1 MLAPNYLAL
10 LSAITLGIA
19 SLQGI
24 KPAAAEPITSD
35 GSTGTIVTPDGK
47 RIDITGGQR
56 SRNGANLFHSFKEF
70 NVDSGQIANFL
81 SDPSIRNILSRVT
94 GGDASFINGLIQVS
108 GGNSNLF
115 LMNPAGIVF
124 GANAQL
130 NVPASFTA
138 TTATGIRL
146 GDDWFNA
153 SRSNNYAALVGTPN
167 AFTFNTLQP
176 GAIVNAGQLS
186 VDSGENLTLLGGTV
200 VNTGKL
206 EAPEGQVTVASV
218 PGKNS
223 VRLSQAGHLLSLE
236 IPLSSSSSIPFTP
249 LSLPELLTGGA
260 TVGHA
265 TGVSVNSNGTV
276 KLTGSGIRVNDGDVV
291 ANRVEAG
298 TALLSATNN
307 LTLVESQL
315 RTTGDLGL
323 LAGDTVVA
331 RDSVRNPFIAHAGG
345 NLYIQGDRHI
355 NVLALNHLSQ
365 TPFISGGH
373 LSLVSNGNISLDAH
387 FASGNG
393 FSILNLAGKPGNF
406 SSLYDPIIS
415 TIGDVQFGTY
425 TGPALKVE
433 ATGSIHGGN
442 IRINAPDAILA
453 AFCATNVCSDDAKLL
468 AESQALILRAGVSA
482 LEEPAFGYPGTI
494 LGNVPST
501 PPPRFGDFNTQFRR
515 PVVSSLPPGSIK
527 VSNINTSALNPQV
540 NAGAVILEATGDIT
554 SGRIDANGWVTGNG
568 GNITLEAGRD
578 IIFSDNG
585 FINSRGVSSG
595 HGGDII
601 ITAGRHFKL
610 PNNVSSTSSGSGDGG
625 DITITTGG
633 NIEMLGAL
641 SRGITGN
648 GGNITIMAE
657 GEREIRSGDIQT
669 TGLNGGEITI
679 TSPVGIN
686 TRYRNGFPGTIS
698 SEGTSG
704 RGGDINLEA
713 PEITTAQI
721 GSIGS
726 SSGDIQITT
735 NRINFDLD
743 SNNLPP
749 NPERLFNGTGFVL
762 PDPLTGELVTIN
774 TNGRPID
781 ISNNLIL
788 KSNVTFNTA
797 GGHITFNGTIDGK
810 YDLKLYSGT
819 APTTFNSLV
828 GSTTPLNSITT
839 DAGEPGNND
848 RSTIIN
854 TNLIANTLTFNDPVK
869 VESNPILRAET
880 IEFGSTIR
888 GINNSSLTLQPLA
901 LNGDLTLSAAGAFT
915 DLSELTIGYS
925 NGSGNITIDSSLT
938 ISNPLT
944 IQSPEGAIAING
956 PIIGTTN
963 DPITLNSQTTRLNSN
978 SNITTDGGDVTFLGD
993 EVVLKNNN
1001 ISTNDGNLTFSAN
1014 NVRLDNDITLNSGSG
1029 NITLDSNVDGGHNDL
1044 TLNSNSEI
1052 RLNGTLDHLNS
1063 LVTGGAE
1070 TTFINKD
1077 ITANRLTFNNAVT
1090 VKSTLTL
1097 QASEIDFQN
1106 TLNAMSDLSL
1116 IGDEINFVGMVTGT
1130 GRNLTLEALNP
1141 NQNIEIGGDNSLT
1154 DGLDLTKTELSLFG
1168 NGFNSI
1174 AIGSD
1179 NTRGNITIN
1188 DGTQF
1193 KDPVTIQ
1200 TAGNITVNGE
1210 MEGTGNASITLNSA
1224 TTRLNQNANI
1234 TTQEG
1239 DVTFNGNNVLLRNE
1253 NPITTNGGAIDFLTN
1268 NVQLANNITLN
1279 TKGGNIIFDGAI
1291 RGPYELTLNN
1301 GRGVVHF
1308 GNTVG
1313 TNNNPLTSLIT
1324 SGKGTTEISG
1334 NIFANQLNFNGA
1346 VNILSNLSLSADEIN
1361 FGSDITGSDN
1371 NLILRALRDNQDF
1384 TLIAED
1390 ASFIGFEKLT
1400 KLTIGSE
1407 NSSGSIRLDGNF
1419 TFNNS
1424 LEILSPQ
1431 GSGSID
1437 VRGNITGSG
1446 NASIQMRAGQ
1456 NINTRNIE
1464 TNGQVELNANRNITT
1479 NTITTNGSNISL
1491 TTGDEG
1497 KVKTGNLNSSGVQG
1511 GNITVSAGTQIE
1523 TGVINSSGTQ
1533 GNGGNVN
1540 LDPTGDIQVASI
1552 DARGGTNGRGGDVD
1566 ITTQR
1571 FFRATD
1577 TIDDTNYSISTTGTN
1592 GDGSI
1597 TIRHEGFKRNT
1608 PFTVGEDYNR
1618 ENGTRGAIATGD
1630 NNQITSG
1637 IYPEDYTQG
1646 SDPSKIQLITGNT
1659 ENPPENPD
1667 PVPNIN
1673 PGIIPEEKSP
1683 PPLQV
1688 NPKDSSVEI
1697 DQSFNAID
1705 EAFTRQ
1711 FESYFGLEN
1720 RETITLNDAQEILQ
1734 NIEQAT
1740 GVKPA
1745 IIYVMFLPVA
1755 TSPDGINPTPTTDS
1769 DNPNDELELL
1779 LVTSKGQPIRKRVGI
1794 KRSEVLN
1801 VVGNFQSGVT
1811 NVRNSDGYLAPAQ
1824 QLYQWLITPLKE
1836 DLKTQGIENLVFVMD
1851 NGLRSLAVAALHDGQ
1866 QFLVEQYSVGLMP
1879 SLSLT
1884 DTRYQNIKNSEVL
1897 AMGAER
1903 FADQKSLPAVP
1914 VELEAIS
1921 KKLWRGKSFLDASF
1935 TLENLK
1941 IQRAKEPF
1949 GIIHLATH
1957 ADFRPGSPANSYIQ
1971 LWNSKLH
1978 LDQLPQLGWN
1988 NPPVELLVLSAC
2000 RTALGDQEAEL
2011 GFAGL
2016 AVQAGVKSTLASLW
2030 YVSDQGTLALMTN
2043 FYEQLSTA
2051 RIKGEALQ
2059 QAQIAILKGQVKLE
2073 NGLLTTPNGTISL
2086 PPELAQ
2092 SRNLTHPYYWAAF
2105 TLIGNPW

>member
-1 MLAPNYLAL
+1 
-10 LSAITLGIA
+10 
-19 SLQGI
+19 
-24 KPAAAEPITSD
+24 
-35 GSTGTIVTPDGK
+35 
-47 RIDITGGQR
+47 
-56 SRNGANLFHSFKEF
+56 
-70 NVDSGQIANFL
+70 
-81 SDPSIRNILSRVT
+81 
-94 GGDASFINGLIQVS
+94 
-108 GGNSNLF
+108 
-115 LMNPAGIVF
+115 
-124 GANAQL
+124 
-130 NVPASFTA
+130 
-138 TTATGIRL
+138 
-146 GDDWFNA
+146 
-153 SRSNNYAALVGTPN
+153 
-167 AFTFNTLQP
+167 
-176 GAIVNAGQLS
+176 
-186 VDSGENLTLLGGTV
+186 
-200 VNTGKL
+200 
-206 EAPEGQVTVASV
+206 
-218 PGKNS
+218 
-223 VRLSQAGHLLSLE
+223 
-236 IPLSSSSSIPFTP
+236 
-249 LSLPELLTGGA
+249 
-260 TVGHA
+260 
-265 TGVSVNSNGTV
+265 
-276 KLTGSGIRVNDGDVV
+276 
-291 ANRVEAG
+291 
-298 TALLSATNN
+298 
-307 LTLVESQL
+307 
-315 RTTGDLGL
+315 
-323 LAGDTVVA
+323 
-331 RDSVRNPFIAHAGG
+331 
-345 NLYIQGDRHI
+345 
-355 NVLALNHLSQ
+355 
-365 TPFISGGH
+365 
-373 LSLVSNGNISLDAH
+373 
-387 FASGNG
+387 
-393 FSILNLAGKPGNF
+393 
-406 SSLYDPIIS
+406 
-415 TIGDVQFGTY
+415 
-425 TGPALKVE
+425 
-433 ATGSIHGGN
+433 
-442 IRINAPDAILA
+442 
-453 AFCATNVCSDDAKLL
+453 
-468 AESQALILRAGVSA
+468 
-482 LEEPAFGYPGTI
+482 
-494 LGNVPST
+494 
-501 PPPRFGDFNTQFRR
+501 
-515 PVVSSLPPGSIK
+515 
-527 VSNINTSALNPQV
+527 
-540 NAGAVILEATGDIT
+540 
-554 SGRIDANGWVTGNG
+554 
-568 GNITLEAGRD
+568 
-578 IIFSDNG
+578 
-585 FINSRGVSSG
+585 
-595 HGGDII
+595 
-601 ITAGRHFKL
+601 
-610 PNNVSSTSSGSGDGG
+610 
-625 DITITTGG
+625 
-633 NIEMLGAL
+633 
-641 SRGITGN
+641 
-648 GGNITIMAE
+648 
-657 GEREIRSGDIQT
+657 
-669 TGLNGGEITI
+669 
-679 TSPVGIN
+679 
-686 TRYRNGFPGTIS
+686 
-698 SEGTSG
+698 
-704 RGGDINLEA
+704 
-713 PEITTAQI
+713 
-721 GSIGS
+721 
-726 SSGDIQITT
+726 
-735 NRINFDLD
+735 
-743 SNNLPP
+743 
-749 NPERLFNGTGFVL
+749 
-762 PDPLTGELVTIN
+762 
-774 TNGRPID
+774 
-781 ISNNLIL
+781 
-788 KSNVTFNTA
+788 
-797 GGHITFNGTIDGK
+797 
-810 YDLKLYSGT
+810 
-819 APTTFNSLV
+819 LV

-854 TNLIANTLTFNDPVK
+854 TNLIANQLTFNDPVK
-869 VESNPILRAET
+869 VEFNPILSAET

-915 DLSELTIGYS
+915 DLSDLTIGYS
-925 NGSGNITIDSSLT
+925 NGSGNITIDSDLK

-956 PIIGTTN
+956 AINGTTD
-963 DPITLNSQTTRLNSN
+963 DPITVNSETTTLN
-978 SNITTDGGDVTFLGD
+978 SNITTNGGDITFLGD
-993 EVVLKNNN
+993 DVVLANN
-1001 ISTNDGNLTFSAN
+1001 ITLDTGDSGN
-1014 NVRLDNDITLNSGSG
+1014 G
-1029 NITLDSNVDGGHNDL
+1029 NITLDSNVDGQQNDL
-1044 TLNSNSEI
+1044 TLKSNSEI
-1052 RLNGTLDHLNS
+1052 RLNGIFDDLNS
-1063 LVTGGAE
+1063 LVTGGGG
-1070 TTFINKD
+1070 TTFINKG
-1077 ITANRLTFNNAVT
+1077 ITANQLTFNNAVT
-1090 VKSTLTL
+1090 VESTLTL
-1097 QASEIDFQN
+1097 KASEIDFQN

-1116 IGDEINFVGMVTGT
+1116 IGDEINFVGKVTGT
-1130 GRNLTLEALNP
+1130 GTNLTLQALRDT
-1141 NQNIEIGGDNSLT
+1141 QSIVLGGDDNST
-1154 DGLDLTKTELSLFG
+1154 SGLDLTKTELGLLED
-1168 NGFNSI
+1168 GFNAI
-1174 AIGSD
+1174 FIGSD
-1179 NTRGNITIN
+1179 NSRGNITIN
-1188 DGTQF
+1188 DGSQF

-1200 TAGNITVNGE
+1200 TAENITVNGE
-1210 MEGTGNASITLNSA
+1210 MKGTGNASITLNSA
-1224 TTRLNQNANI
+1224 TTRLNQNGNI
-1234 TTQEG
+1234 TTAG
-1239 DVTFNGNNVLLRNE
+1239 GNVTFNSDRVVLGNE
-1253 NPITTNGGAIDFLTN
+1253 KTITTNGGNIEFLSG
-1268 NVQLANNITLN
+1268 NVRLANHITLN
-1279 TKGGNIIFDGAI
+1279 TDGGDIIFDGTV
-1291 RGPYELTLNN
+1291 RGQYNLTLEN
-1301 GRGVVHF
+1301 GDDGVVSF
-1308 GNTVG
+1308 RRTVG

-1324 SGKGTTEISG
+1324 IGERKTEISG
-1334 NIFANQLNFNGA
+1334 NIFANQIDFNGE
-1346 VNILSNLSLSADEIN
+1346 VEVLSNLSLSADEIN
-1361 FGSDITGSDN
+1361 FGSTITGSGN

-1384 TLIAED
+1384 TLTARD
-1390 ASFIGFEKLT
+1390 ASFSGFE

-1437 VRGNITGSG
+1437 VTGNITGSG

-1456 NINTRNIE
+1456 NINTSNIE

-1497 KVKTGNLNSSGVQG
+1497 KVMTGNLDSSGVQG

-1533 GNGGNVN
+1533 GDGGDVT
-1540 LDPTGDIQVASI
+1540 LDPTGDIEVASI
-1552 DARGGTNGRGGDVD
+1552 NAQGGTNGKGGDVD

-1577 TIDDTNYSISTTGTN
+1577 TIDGKYSISTTGGN
-1592 GDGSI
+1592 GGGSI

-1608 PFTVGEDYNR
+1608 PFTVGDDYNS
-1618 ENGTRGAIATGD
+1618 ENGTGGAIATGD

-1637 IYPEDYTQG
+1637 VYPENYTQG

-1801 VVGNFQSGVT
+1801 VVANFQSGVT

-1851 NGLRSLAVAALHDGQ
+1851 QGLRSLAVAALHDGQ

-1884 DTRYQNIKNSEVL
+1884 DTRYRNIKDAEVL

-2059 QAQIAILKGQVKLE
+2059 QAQIAVLKGQVKLE